1 MASKSGSPKKGS
13 GGSARRTASSR
24 SSRNGHVRAPDI
36 VRRAVEQVGVL
47 TGRPVEGVLGLERG
61 DDGWVVTLEVVELRR
76 VPDSTD
82 VLGSYAVA
90 VDERGEL
97 QAYRRTRRYYR
108 SQVEED

>member
-1 MASKSGSPKKGS
+1 MAGKAGSTKSRTR
-13 GGSARRTASSR
+13 ARRTSARQSGS
-24 SSRNGHVRAPDI
+24 NGRVRAPDV
-36 VRRAVEQVGVL
+36 VRRAIEQVAVL
-47 TGRPVEGVLGLERG
+47 TGRQIEGVLGLERG

-97 QAYRRTRRYYR
+97 QGYRRTRRYYR

>member
-1 MASKSGSPKKGS
+1 
-13 GGSARRTASSR
+13 
-24 SSRNGHVRAPDI
+24 
-36 VRRAVEQVGVL
+36 VRRAIEQVAEL
-47 TGRPVEGVLGLERG
+47 TGREIEGVNGLEKG

-97 QAYRRTRRYYR
+97 EGYRRTHRYYR
-108 SQVEED
+108 SQVEEG